1 MDENKKNNDN
11 YENLFSTEAED
22 IDVSESDEN
31 VDATESE
38 CPITTEGDTTP
49 ADDETSGEAD
59 DKTDGDLDSGDTE
72 YNEEDDTALEANNL
86 EEEKKNKSGNTL
98 LPIAMIV
105 LGVAIIFAV
114 CIMFFM
120 SGDKDGKNPG
130 DGTGSSVTTKD
141 PSNGDTTAQNFIP
154 GGDENADV
162 KSVYTE
168 NFAFTNAEMAYA
180 IMSNYQNL
188 LYNYQYYGGA
198 AALGIDTSKS
208 LKDQPCAFIGEGKTW
223 FDYFLESAL
232 GTASEV
238 LSLCEAAKAAGFEMP
253 EDVKESLDSALDS
266 FKSSATQAGMTV
278 EEYFKQNL
286 GEVVTPD
293 VLRSLLEKSYY
304 AQAYISHCAEQID
317 VSDAALEAAYNA
329 DNKIADTVDFV
340 IFYLDPQS
348 LAKANK
354 ETTAESSTSAAGEDE
369 FTQAELDA
377 AMNTCRAEA
386 SEIAKAADKE
396 ALIAAAKKTLSEVF
410 KMADTDV
417 DAMVQSA
424 QYTAQ
429 PYATDVVT
437 EKLFSLKDGETF
449 VIEDDTDGV
458 VYVGMLLK
466 RNGRDESAAT
476 RNVRHILF
484 KRDTYNDDTVAR
496 QVYNDWV
503 AAGATIEEFTRLA
516 AEYSEDPGSKDNG
529 GLYEG
534 VKPGE
539 MVDEFNDWLFDTAR
553 VVGDHAI
560 VETKNFGWHIM
571 YFDADGEPAWKT
583 AVKSYLQNA
592 ESERVVKAATE
603 TYKPTADDK
612 ILATVPA

>member
-11 YENLFSTEAED
+11 YENLFSTEAQD
-22 IDVSESDEN
+22 LDVSESEEN
-31 VDATESE
+31 VDSTNAE
-38 CPITTEGDTTP
+38 CPITTEDDTTP
-49 ADDETSGEAD
+49 AIDEACDEVND
-59 DKTDGDLDSGDTE
+59 VDGTE
-72 YNEEDDTALEANNL
+72 CEDVDTALEVNNL
-86 EEEKKNKSGNTL
+86 EEEEAEEKKSKSGNTL
-98 LPIAMIV
+98 LPIALIV

-120 SGDKDGKNPG
+120 SGDKDGQKPDA
-130 DGTGSSVTTKD
+130 DGTGSSVTTTAPSKD
-141 PSNGDTTAQNFIP
+141 DATAQNFIP

-232 GTASEV
+232 GTANEV

-253 EDVKESLDSALDS
+253 EDVKKSIDSALDN

-386 SEIAKAADKE
+386 SEIAKAADKD

-410 KMADTDV
+410 KLADTDI

-429 PYATDVVT
+429 PYASDVVT

-449 VIEDDTDGV
+449 VIEDDADGV

-466 RNGRDESAAT
+466 RNGKDETAAT
-476 RNVRHILF
+476 RSVRHILF
-484 KRDTYNDDTVAR
+484 KHDTYKDDTVVK

-503 AAGATIEEFTRLA
+503 NGGATIEEFIRLA

-539 MVDEFNDWLFDTAR
+539 MVDEFNDWLFDTSR

-560 VETKNFGWHIM
+560 VESKNFGWHIM
-571 YFDADGEPAWKT
+571 YFEADGEPAWKT

-592 ESERVVKAATE
+592 ESERVVKSATE
-603 TYKPTADDK
+603 TYKPSANNEV
-612 ILATVPA
+612 LATVPA